1 MVNLIVKNIENNE
14 IVVDITINKCNNG
27 VVELVETVIKPYIN
41 NPKKFTMDLFK
52 YIDKYGSNIDTQGIY
67 KVEYIKID

>member
-14 IVVDITINKCNNG
+14 IVVDIIINKCNNG

-41 NPKKFTMDLFK
+41 NPKEFAEDLFK
-52 YIDKYGSNIDTQGIY
+52 YIDRYGSNIDTQGIY
-67 KVEYIKID
+67 KVEYIQID